1 MGQRGRNAMPV
12 LSESHAIGSND
23 PAVRD
28 MTIGGLLREAA
39 SAEPDRVALVAGVA
53 EPSARR
59 SWTYAELLAEATTA
73 ARALRTK
80 FEPGDRI
87 AVWAPNYPEWIIL
100 EFASALAGTIL
111 VTVNPAFRAAEVAYV
126 LKQSRSVGV
135 VTAHDFRATPM
146 LATIKELQPDCPDLR
161 EVICF
166 DQWRDLL
173 ATGDEVA
180 CDLPDPSPT
189 DAVMIQY
196 TSGTTGFPKGALLHH
211 RGLVNN

>member
-1 MGQRGRNAMPV
+1 MVV
-12 LSESHAIGSND
+12 LSESHAIGSD
-23 PAVRD
+23 TPPVREQ
-28 MTIGGLLREAA
+28 TIGGLLREAA

-59 SWTYAELLAEATTA
+59 SWTYAELLSEATTA
-73 ARALRTK
+73 ARALRTR

-111 VTVNPAFRAAEVAYV
+111 VTVNPGFRAAEVAYV

-135 VTAHDFRATPM
+135 VTANDFRGTPM
-146 LATIKELQPDCPDLR
+146 LATIKEIQPDCPELR

-166 DQWRDLL
+166 DQWPELL
-173 ATGDEVA
+173 AAGADVA
-180 CDLPDPSPT
+180 CDLPDP
-189 DAVMIQY
+189 
-196 TSGTTGFPKGALLHH
+196 
-211 RGLVNN
+211 